1 MTTIATGIHHLKGF
15 LSHEQQQHLLLELRE
30 VVTQSPLFT
39 PTMRGGTPFKYRMT
53 NCGQLGWVADN
64 GRYFYTQS
72 HPQTGQLW
80 AKLPESL
87 KALAYRLANRF
98 GEPDYQPQSC
108 LVNVY
113 QGTNQ
118 TLGLHQDNTEK
129 RLDRMIISVSLGAAG
144 IFCLGGE
151 RRHHPLQEILLHSG
165 DILIMSGQDRHRFH
179 SFKGITAPAPA
190 GLLNGDPM
198 TRINLTLRQVY

>member
-1 MTTIATGIHHLKGF
+1 MTTATGIHHLKGF
-15 LSHEQQQHLLLELRE
+15 LSYEQQQNLLVELRG
-30 VVTQSPLFT
+30 VVRQSPLFT

-64 GRYFYTQS
+64 GRYFYTPT
-72 HPQTGQLW
+72 HPQTRQLW
-80 AKLPESL
+80 AKLPEPL
-87 KALAYRLANRF
+87 QAIAHQLANRF

-113 QGTNQ
+113 QGTTQ

-129 RLDRMIISVSLGAAG
+129 RLDRMIISLSLGAAG
-144 IFCLGGE
+144 LFCLGGE
-151 RRHHPLQEILLHSG
+151 RRNHPLQEILLHSG
-165 DILIMSGQDRHRFH
+165 DILIMRGCDRHRFH
-179 SFKGITAPAPA
+179 SFKGITAPAPT
-190 GLLNGDPM
+190 GLLNGNLM